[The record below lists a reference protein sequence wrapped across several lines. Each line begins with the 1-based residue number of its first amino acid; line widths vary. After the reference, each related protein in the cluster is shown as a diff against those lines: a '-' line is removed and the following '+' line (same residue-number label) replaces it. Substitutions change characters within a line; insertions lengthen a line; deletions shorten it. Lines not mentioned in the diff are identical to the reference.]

1 MLAQER
7 QQAILNI
14 LQENRSI
21 KISDIVDRFE
31 ISTLTARRDLD
42 VLEARKLIRRVY
54 GGAILEE
61 PQGAVSLRDSSPDAP
76 TEPEREKTV
85 RVKAI
90 AKAAAAMVKE
100 YDTLFMG
107 NGNTVWEIARR
118 LKHFSHL
125 TVITSSLLVINELAA
140 TNNKI
145 VVLGG
150 ILGPG
155 EPSIHGSDVLKM
167 LNNYCA
173 DKSFTSCMGVCAE
186 FGVTGDFT
194 PTVEGGRIMIEKS
207 AHPVLVCTSSKIG
220 YHASDVVC
228 PVSRLEA
235 IITDDGISEQQK
247 EELEMAGTR
256 VIVTSTKEK
265 ENAGNT

>member
-7 QQAILNI
+7 QQAILNL
-14 LQENRSI
+14 LQENHSI
-21 KISDIVDRFE
+21 KISDIVDQFE

-61 PQGAVSLRDSSPDAP
+61 LQSAVSLRDSSPDIP
-76 TEPEREKTV
+76 TEPERE
-85 RVKAI
+85 RNNRIKAI
-90 AKAAAAMVKE
+90 AKTAASMVRE

-107 NGNTVWEIARR
+107 NGTLILEIARR

-125 TVITSSLLVINELAA
+125 TVITSNLLVINELAA

-150 ILGPG
+150 LLGPG
-155 EPSIHGSDVLKM
+155 EPSIHGTFAIEM
-167 LNNYCA
+167 LRSYCA
-173 DKSFTSCMGVCAE
+173 DKSIISCMGVCAE
-186 FGVTGDFT
+186 FGVTSDFT
-194 PTVEGGRIMIEKS
+194 PTVEVGRMMVEQS
-207 AHPVLVCTSSKIG
+207 AHPMLVCTSSKCG
-220 YHASDVVC
+220 YHTSDVVC

-235 IITDDGISEQQK
+235 VITDDGIAPEQQK
-247 EELEMAGTR
+247 KLELAGTK
-256 VIVTSTKEK
+256 VIVASTREK
-265 ENAGNT
+265 LPVNV